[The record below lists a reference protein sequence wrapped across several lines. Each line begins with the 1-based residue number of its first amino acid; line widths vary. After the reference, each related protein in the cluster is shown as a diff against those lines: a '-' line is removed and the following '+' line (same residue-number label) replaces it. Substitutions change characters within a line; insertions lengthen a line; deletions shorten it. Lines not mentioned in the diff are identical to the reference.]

1 MSRFILFFLP
11 ILILFYVLTFLMKEK
26 PLLRKKGSRESEPEE
41 LVQDPYC
48 QTYISIGS
56 ALKKKLLAVCIIF
69 VIKNVLKIILI
80 NLKKM
85 VDKRK

>member
-26 PLLRKKGSRESEPEE
+26 PLLRKKGSMESEPEE

-48 QTYISIGS
+48 QTYISKGS
-56 ALKKKLLAVCIIF
+56 ALKKKIAGRMYYFCDQKCLENYF
-69 VIKNVLKIILI
+69 
-80 NLKKM
+80 KKFKKK
-85 VDKRK
+85 VDKRN